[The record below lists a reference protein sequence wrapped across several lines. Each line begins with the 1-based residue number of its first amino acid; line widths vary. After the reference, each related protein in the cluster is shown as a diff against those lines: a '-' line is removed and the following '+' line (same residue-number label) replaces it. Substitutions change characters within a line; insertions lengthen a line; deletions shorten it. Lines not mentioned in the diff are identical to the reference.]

1 MTTTFHSLRSVAMNH
16 ADLREQIK
24 ALCDDEQAIADTL
37 EGASNFHELCAAA
50 MREANVRN
58 AYAAGIQVLIE
69 QMQMRAERH
78 MHAYNR
84 TRELVLQAMQE
95 AGERQIKAPDMTI
108 TVKAGS
114 PSVRIVNETEIPEG
128 YMKAKTTYSIDKKA
142 IGEALKAG
150 QPVAGAELSNS
161 QPTLEL
167 RVK

>member
-1 MTTTFHSLRSVAMNH
+1 MATEFHSLRTVAMNH

-37 EGASNFHELCAAA
+37 EGASGFPELCAAA
-50 MREANVRN
+50 LREANVRKS
-58 AYAAGIQVLIE
+58 YALAIYDLIE
-69 QMQMRAERH
+69 RMKLRAERH
-78 MHAYNR
+78 MHAHDK

-108 TVKAGS
+108 TVKTGT
-114 PSVRIVNETEIPEG
+114 PSVRIVNELQVPEG

-142 IGEALKAG
+142 IAEALKAG

-161 QPTLEL
+161 QPTLDV